1 MHFHDPCSAI
11 QTSVHKS
18 YNWLWFYS
26 YLFIPIQ
33 LLEENIAG
41 FVKTELKRIQ
51 RILSQDDS
59 EYLETGSEVEE
70 MGDIKKKKQLR
81 SSRTAF
87 LEITLHFL
95 RRMNQE
101 ELAESLQSSKT
112 TPRNSCWEKIS
123 KGYTNDTIQTS
134 ILTSTYFLLK

>member
-1 MHFHDPCSAI
+1 M
-11 QTSVHKS
+11 
-18 YNWLWFYS
+18 
-26 YLFIPIQ
+26 
-33 LLEENIAG
+33 
-41 FVKTELKRIQ
+41 KTELKRIQ

-59 EYLETGSEVEE
+59 ECLETGSEVEE

-112 TPRNSCWEKIS
+112 TPRNSC
-123 KGYTNDTIQTS
+123 
-134 ILTSTYFLLK
+134 